1 MAVPPALV
9 HVVIAALGIAWLL
22 ALRPLSVGDVV
33 LVLVVAL
40 LVWWVTELL
49 QRRPG
54 EQVDEATAAAAHT
67 AASVDVAS

>member
-1 MAVPPALV
+1 M
-9 HVVIAALGIAWLL
+9 VIAAVGIAWLL
-22 ALRPLSVGDVV
+22 ALRPLSFGDVV

-54 EQVDEATAAAAHT
+54 EQADETTDAAAHT